1 MNTMMTLLSILS
13 GGLGSWKDY
22 VTLPNILKNFNPKL
36 YGYSTQNTIIP
47 KMQNEDVFNVA
58 DSGATSGDLPKQA
71 KRLIQL
77 MRQDQKVNYAYDWK
91 MVTIMIGGNDVC
103 SNICSSLSN
112 KKDPRD
118 ASPAG
123 FIRNI
128 QRTLDIL
135 KLDLPRTFVNLV
147 PPPGQILH
155 SRSFINL

>member
-1 MNTMMTLLSILS
+1 MMTLLSILS

-36 YGYSTQNTIIP
+36 YGYSTQNTLIP

-77 MRQDQKVNYAYDWK
+77 MRQDHKVNYAHDWK

-103 SNICSSLSN
+103 SNVCSGISN
-112 KKDPRD
+112 LKDPSD

-135 KLDLPRTFVNLV
+135 QLDLPRTIVNYIIVCFYSELNYI
-147 PPPGQILH
+147 ILH
-155 SRSFINL
+155 C